1 MGSFDIKIAFDAQ
14 QHDELHKALENNNTP
29 TEARM
34 ATAQDY
40 TDKTAKLC
48 ITETVQTDEIPFTQ
62 GGWQGGTRTPDEFNA
77 ILHNIYTKTITKWR
91 EEGVGY
97 HIEGRECNHFIW
109 ADNIILIANNL
120 PEMQRMLDDLTTNT
134 LDAKFMWKEGEIMA
148 GGDLVDD
155 KGNLKDNLD
164 PDAQTISTWI
174 ADKNDTTKCNYET
187 LPIKTEITLL
197 GTRLHY
203 TGNSTRSMEHRLAKA
218 ENTFWRHYQ
227 KLKKQTSNTNST
239 YG

>member
-1 MGSFDIKIAFDAQ
+1 
-14 QHDELHKALENNNTP
+14 
-29 TEARM
+29 M

-77 ILHNIYTKTITKWR
+77 ILHNIYTKTITKCR

-134 LDAKFMWKEGEIMA
+134 LDATFMWKEGEIMA
-148 GGDLVDD
+148 G
-155 KGNLKDNLD
+155 
-164 PDAQTISTWI
+164 
-174 ADKNDTTKCNYET
+174 
-187 LPIKTEITLL
+187 
-197 GTRLHY
+197 
-203 TGNSTRSMEHRLAKA
+203 
-218 ENTFWRHYQ
+218 
-227 KLKKQTSNTNST
+227 
-239 YG
+239 